1 MYMSSNKQKIINDIY
16 YDRSGFGSRATTLKD
31 AREKDRSI
39 TKEDVEEFFKK
50 NVEEKRRP
58 RGENS
63 FVAPHA
69 YFEFQLDLFFIS
81 KHDLENQKFS
91 IGMVLIDIFSKYAT
105 VIPIKSKEAPDI
117 IAGIMEGI
125 QKMGG
130 KPKMFY
136 ADEEP
141 SFYSNPVMEYL
152 EKEKIEIHRTRGHPA
167 FAERFIRTYKD
178 MLFKRVENDE
188 KKGKQNI
195 QWIDYNLEILLTYNN
210 KNVSSATKMTPT
222 EARKKKNEFVV
233 KLNISMQAKRSR
245 VYPEIEVGDD
255 VKVMRKKG
263 ISEKEKTLHW
273 VKTPQTV
280 RNIEKKLGQ
289 NYYYLGNDTRGYLRH
304 ELLKV

>member
-16 YDRSGFGSRATTLKD
+16 YDRSRFGSRATTLKD
-31 AREKDRSI
+31 AREKDKSI

-91 IGMVLIDIFSKYAT
+91 IGMVLIDIFSKYAS

-141 SFYSNPVMEYL
+141 SLYSNPVMEYL

-210 KNVSSATKMTPT
+210 KNVSSATKMTPI

-263 ISEKEKTLHW
+263 ISEKEKTSHW

-280 RNIEKKLGQ
+280 RNIEKVRSKL
-289 NYYYLGNDTRGYLRH
+289 
-304 ELLKV
+304 LLFG